1 MSELKLG
8 RATRP
13 VNIDDF
19 DSVYGARI
27 EGLIFYERTIGG
39 KVVEVAKQP
48 FGQPMPEGTIERR
61 VAAVRIDDH
70 DDKVYVLAYEV
81 IPEHER
87 KAEALIAS
95 AREKLT
101 EEEFNA
107 VRAAKDA
114 SWNV

>member
-1 MSELKLG
+1 M
-8 RATRP
+8 
-13 VNIDDF
+13 VD
-19 DSVYGARI
+19 
-27 EGLIFYERTIGG
+27 
-39 KVVEVAKQP
+39 VAKQP
-48 FGQPMPEGTIERR
+48 FEQPMPEGMTERR
-61 VAAVRIDDH
+61 VAAVQIDGH
-70 DDKVYVLAYEV
+70 KVYVLAYEV

-107 VRAAKDA
+107 VRAAKNA